1 MDFALARQRAAE
13 NLAHQ
18 AEPIRAGQAPKALE
32 TFAKAYLGLFLEID
46 EQMEPA
52 ERVNMLA
59 DEPLAS
65 AIREGFVAVVRNLE
79 LPGPEEIG
87 ARFARG
93 ERLVLG
99 YVVLA
104 GVDSVARADQDA
116 LRTLPDATLASA
128 LCFYHI
134 NTPSHRFEWGA
145 RLLAERPD
153 ICAPALRSLWR
164 ELIPTLSDHLPG
176 LRPVL
181 NHPDAEPLRRVLVLP
196 LLEHWQHCKQTV
208 LRELLLQ
215 ALRCCDHGELLE
227 LVRARLQG
235 LDETEVKKW
244 IYWLT
249 CAYLL
254 APEEF
259 GGRLAD
265 YAGRWREKTLP
276 LLDFTVAVLGQE
288 RESGLQVNARQIAH
302 LLRIIAPTFRRN
314 QPLTGGLDAVS
325 SKIMEL
331 FDRLARDDS
340 EEAVEAVEELR
351 SVRVMRIYSDV
362 LADVARRQRDG
373 IQTGRA

>member
-18 AEPIRAGQAPKALE
+18 AETIRTGQAPKALE

-65 AIREGFVAVVRNLE
+65 AIREGFVAVARNHE
-79 LPGPEEIG
+79 LPSPEEIG

-104 GVDSVARADQDA
+104 GVDSVARADHDA
-116 LRTLPDATLASA
+116 LRSLPDATLASA

-134 NTPSHRFEWGA
+134 NTPSHRFGWGA

-196 LLEHWQHCKQTV
+196 LLEQWQHCKQTV
-208 LRELLLQ
+208 LRELLLV
-215 ALRCCDHGELLE
+215 ALRSCDHGALLE
-227 LVRARLQG
+227 LARERLQG

-259 GGRLAD
+259 GDRLGD

-288 RESGLQVNARQIAH
+288 RASGLQVSARQIAQ

-325 SKIMEL
+325 SKVMEL
-331 FDRLARDDS
+331 FDRLSRDRSD
-340 EEAVEAVEELR
+340 EAIAAVQELR

-362 LADVARRQRDG
+362 LADVERRQRGGD
-373 IQTGRA
+373 